1 MLTSLEEMW
10 RYRDFNKL
18 FFLIHCY
25 FTKKSTSLTSFSTIK
40 VNNSLYIFFKN
51 MNVDFLV
58 IGSGIAGLSFALKA
72 AKHGKVLIVTKSNE
86 DESNTK
92 YAQGGVAVV
101 VNKSDSFD
109 KHIADTLVAGDGLC
123 DKSVVEN
130 VVKEGP
136 QRIQE
141 IIKYGTH
148 FDEVASGS
156 YDLAREGGHSEHRIL
171 HYKDV
176 TGFEI
181 ERALLEKV
189 HTSPNITILTHY
201 FAVDL
206 ITQHHLGLFV
216 NKNSEDITCYG
227 IYALNTR
234 SNQIEK
240 IISKVTV
247 MASGGAGHVYSST
260 TNPVIATGDG
270 IAMVYRAKG
279 KVRNMEFIQ
288 FHPTS
293 LYNPGEYP
301 SFLISEALRGF
312 GGVLRRRSG
321 EEFMM
326 EYDARGSLASRDI
339 VARAIDNEMKKS
351 GDEYVY
357 LDITHRDKGELLK
370 HFPNIYAKCL
380 SIGID
385 LTRDYIP
392 VTPAAHYLCG
402 GIKVDAFG
410 LSSIERLYA
419 CGECASTGLHGA
431 NRLASNSLLEALIYA
446 HRIYEHAVDAF
457 ETIETPSEIPDWD
470 DTDTHLSNED
480 ILVTHN
486 LRETQKIMSDYVGI
500 VRSDFRLERAM
511 RRLKLLY
518 EETEDFYKNTKL
530 SVKLCE
536 LRNVI
541 QVSYIVIKSAMAR
554 KESRGLHYTTDYP
567 FHSDK
572 LEDTVF

>member
-1 MLTSLEEMW
+1 MT
-10 RYRDFNKL
+10 
-18 FFLIHCY
+18 
-25 FTKKSTSLTSFSTIK
+25 
-40 VNNSLYIFFKN
+40 
-51 MNVDFLV
+51 NVDFLV
-58 IGSGIAGLSFALKA
+58 VGSGIAGLSFALKA
-72 AKHGKVLIVTKSNE
+72 AKYGKVLIVTKSNE

-101 VNKSDSFD
+101 VDKSDSFE

-123 DKSVVEN
+123 DRKVVEN

-136 QRIQE
+136 ERIKE
-141 IIKYGTH
+141 IIQYGTH
-148 FDEVASGS
+148 FDEVSTGS

-171 HYKDV
+171 HYKDI

-181 ERALLEKV
+181 ERALLEQV
-189 HTSPNITILTHY
+189 HQSDNITILTHY

-216 NKNSEDITCYG
+216 NKTSDDITCYG
-227 IYALNTR
+227 IYAFNTLT
-234 SNQIEK
+234 NEVEK
-240 IISKVTV
+240 ILSKITV
-247 MASGGAGHVYSST
+247 MASGGAGHIYSST

-312 GGVLRRRSG
+312 GAVLRRKNG
-321 EEFMM
+321 EEFMY
-326 EYDARGSLASRDI
+326 EYDERGSLAPRDI

-351 GDEYVY
+351 GDDFVY
-357 LDITHRDKGELLK
+357 LDITHRDKAELLK

-402 GIKVDAFG
+402 GILVNEYG
-410 LSSIERLYA
+410 LSSIRNLYA
-419 CGECASTGLHGA
+419 CGECSSTGLHGA

-446 HRIYEHAVDAF
+446 HRIFEHAVAIFGDV
-457 ETIETPSEIPDWD
+457 ELPVNIPDWD

-486 LRETQKIMSDYVGI
+486 LRETQKVMSDYVGI

-554 KESRGLHYTTDYP
+554 RESRGLHYTTDYP
-567 FHSDK
+567 THADE
-572 LEDTVF
+572 LVDTVF